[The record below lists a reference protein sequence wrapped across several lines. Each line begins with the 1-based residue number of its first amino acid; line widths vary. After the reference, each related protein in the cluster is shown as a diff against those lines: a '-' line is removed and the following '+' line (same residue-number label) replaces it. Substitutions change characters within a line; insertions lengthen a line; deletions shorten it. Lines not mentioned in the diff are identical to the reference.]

1 MSMHSRP
8 AFCLQTFC
16 QSILLGLLLI
26 GGMTD
31 ALAQIGTPGP
41 RLTWLGTA
49 DGNWSIAHDVS
60 AFGHVVVGY
69 YQQIEGAIVQ
79 KTRLFRWTK
88 SDGMETAI
96 LPDRTGRARG
106 LSHDGTTFVGS
117 ALLTLTQAFRWH
129 PDNPDQDQNGYPD
142 VLPLETPGYNSGE
155 AHAVSADGSVIVGAV
170 YNWSLL
176 GGTSPREAF
185 RWTETDGLQLLGT
198 LGGEAS
204 RAENVSADGQIVVG
218 TAQNQ
223 FGKYHAFR
231 WTAADGMQ
239 PLGTLMYVLYDS
251 STATAVSDDGSV
263 VVGWAHVPG
272 DDVLV
277 AFRMDN
283 GVIRELAGPAAYPQ
297 TQAFDVTAD
306 GSMVVG
312 LMFNENGA
320 VQAFRWTKG
329 VGLEDLSAVY
339 ANLLA
344 PGSYLRMALAISP
357 NGRYI
362 VGQGFNAATGR
373 FEAFLLDTWQTTSAE
388 ATEPRPTAAELL
400 PPAPNP
406 FARATTLT
414 LRLPVA
420 QPVRLEVIDLQGRRV
435 RTLIDGWL
443 PEGTH
448 RVRFESRGL
457 APGLYLCR
465 LQTPTGSVYRTLLL
479 MH

>member
-1 MSMHSRP
+1 MNMHSRS
-8 AFCLQTFC
+8 AFW
-16 QSILLGLLLI
+16 SILLSLLLI
-26 GGMTD
+26 SGMPD
-31 ALAQIGTPGP
+31 ARAQIGTPGP

-49 DGNWSIAHDVS
+49 DGNWSIAYDVS
-60 AFGHVVVGY
+60 AFGHIVVGY
-69 YQQIEGAIVQ
+69 YQQVEGLSVQ
-79 KTRLFRWTK
+79 NIRLFRWTK

-129 PDNPDQDQNGYPD
+129 PDNPDQDQNGQPD

-155 AHAVSADGSVIVGAV
+155 ARAVSSDGGVIVGAV

-176 GGTSPREAF
+176 GGASPREAF

-204 RAENVSADGQIVVG
+204 LAENVSADGAIVVG
-218 TAQNQ
+218 SAQNQ

-272 DDVLV
+272 NDVLV
-277 AFRMDN
+277 AFRVDN
-283 GVIRELAGPAAYPQ
+283 GVLSELAGPTAYPQ
-297 TQAFDVTAD
+297 TQAYDVTAD

-312 LMFNENGA
+312 VMFNENGERR
-320 VQAFRWTKG
+320 AFRWTDG

-339 ANLLA
+339 ADLLT
-344 PGSYLRMALAISP
+344 PVGSYLRTAQAISP

-373 FEAFLLDTWQTTSAE
+373 FEAFLLDTWQTTAAD
-388 ATEPRPTAAELL
+388 ATPMLPTAAELL

-406 FARATTLT
+406 FTRATTIT

-420 QPVRLEVIDLQGRRV
+420 QPVRLEVIDLQGRSV

-448 RVRFESRGL
+448 RVRFESRSL

-465 LQTPTGSVYRTLLL
+465 LQATSGPTYRTLLL
-479 MH
+479 LR